1 MSTIADA
8 AAHAASPRRLDQL
21 LAHYGESHRDPRNEA
36 IHFIAIPLI
45 LLSLVGLLYAAHP
58 WIAYAFLAASMV
70 YYARLSWV
78 FLIAMAAVS
87 GVALLLVLAM
97 CDRVVPASVSIF
109 ITAWIAQFV
118 GHRIEGKKP
127 SFFEDLQYLWVGPLF
142 VLSKLFGKL
151 GLSW

>member
-1 MSTIADA
+1 M
-8 AAHAASPRRLDQL
+8 
-21 LAHYGESHRDPRNEA
+21 G
-36 IHFIAIPLI
+36 
-45 LLSLVGLLYAAHP
+45 
-58 WIAYAFLAASMV
+58 
-70 YYARLSWV
+70 
-78 FLIAMAAVS
+78 
-87 GVALLLVLAM
+87 
-97 CDRVVPASVSIF
+97 DRVVPASVSIF